1 MENERLSDNLDGNN
15 FKNLKHDLWKGTG
28 DNILGSSGDL
38 DLIFCNINIEDINTH
53 YFMTEH
59 FHNFL
64 DDSSCETFSAW
75 HLIEEV

>member
-1 MENERLSDNLDGNN
+1 MEYERLSDNLDGNN

-53 YFMTEH
+53 YFMPEH

>member
-15 FKNLKHDLWKGTG
+15 FENLKHDPSKGTG
-28 DNILGSSGDL
+28 DNLLGSSGDPYL
-38 DLIFCNINIEDINTH
+38 NFCNISIENINTP
-53 YFMTEH
+53 YSMPEH

-64 DDSSCETFSAW
+64 DNSSCETFSGL

>member
-15 FKNLKHDLWKGTG
+15 FKNLKHDPSK
-28 DNILGSSGDL
+28 GSSGDPYL
-38 DLIFCNINIEDINTH
+38 NFCNISIENINTP
-53 YFMTEH
+53 YSMPEH

-64 DDSSCETFSAW
+64 DNSSCETFSGL

>member
-15 FKNLKHDLWKGTG
+15 FKNLKHDPSKGTG
-28 DNILGSSGDL
+28 DNLLSSSGDPV
-38 DLIFCNINIEDINTH
+38 LIFCNINIENINTH
-53 YFMTEH
+53 YFMPEH